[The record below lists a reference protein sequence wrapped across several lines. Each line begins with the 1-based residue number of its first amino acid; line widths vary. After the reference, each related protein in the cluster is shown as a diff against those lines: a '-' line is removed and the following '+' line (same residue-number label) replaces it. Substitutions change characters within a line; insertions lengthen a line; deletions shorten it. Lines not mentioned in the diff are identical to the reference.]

1 MLLKPGQSGEAVKM
15 LQRGLNNLGSILLVD
30 GDFGPATRDAVLD
43 VRVVLDMP
51 GGAEADDALQEAV
64 ASVPDPFL
72 PLSAAGVTFIARAEV
87 SGPREYRRK
96 YQNPLWPS
104 LESGITIGIGYD
116 LQFVN
121 DDQLRMDWGDHVS
134 LAVITLL
141 SQALGQRG
149 SADQLA
155 SVSTVEIPL
164 PAAMSVFMLRSL
176 PRFLGQTRSIYPQID
191 ELQPA
196 RRTALVSLVYNRGPR
211 LIDKDLVRQE
221 RREMRVIR
229 DLLAAADFEPIAEQ
243 FESMARLFDL
253 SGLIKRRQDEA
264 KLWRSGFAALQLI

>member
-43 VRVVLDMP
+43 ARVVLDMP

-87 SGPREYRRK
+87 SGPRKYRRK

-141 SQALGQRG
+141 SQVLGQRG
-149 SADQLA
+149 SADRLA

-164 PAAMSVFMLRSL
+164 PAAMSVFMLRTL
-176 PRFLGQTRSIYPQID
+176 PRYLVHTRSIYPQVD
-191 ELQPA
+191 ELQPP
-196 RRTALVSLVYNRGPR
+196 RRTSLVSLVYNRGTR
-211 LIDKDLVRQE
+211 LSDRDPSRE
-221 RREMRVIR
+221 DRREMRIIR
-229 DLLAAADFEPIAEQ
+229 GLLAAADFEAVADQ
-243 FESMARLFDL
+243 FESMARLWDL
-253 SGLIKRRQDEA
+253 SGLVKRRQDEA